1 MIDVRWVWAFLDTVE
16 ADADESEAFWQNAT
30 RSQVSAQRGERG
42 EFVMLVPEGGHAW
55 VKLQRVHSGGGVH
68 LDLDVGD
75 VGSAAAA
82 ATRLGASVVHR
93 FPEGTVVVLR
103 SPGGF
108 TFCLTSWANA
118 GSHTTQVRVGEPDL
132 LDQVCLDVP
141 GESYDAEVDFWER
154 LTGWPRRAGA
164 LPEFTSLTRPDGI
177 PVRLLFQRL
186 GEPTGMARGHVDF
199 ACRDREA
206 SREVHL
212 AAGATVTSEHEFW
225 TVMRDPVGRTY
236 CLTHRLP

>member
-1 MIDVRWVWAFLDTVE
+1 MIDVRWMWAFLDTSEVV
-16 ADADESEAFWQNAT
+16 ADASETFWCTVT
-30 RSQVSAQRGERG
+30 RSQVSTRRGER
-42 EFVMLVPEGGHAW
+42 EQFATLTPEGGQAW
-55 VKLQRVHSGGGVH
+55 IKLQRVHSGGGVH
-68 LDLDVGD
+68 LDLDVDD
-75 VGSAAAA
+75 VGTASAEAV
-82 ATRLGASVVHR
+82 RLGASVVHR

-108 TFCLTSWANA
+108 TFCLTSWAEA

-141 GESYDAEVDFWER
+141 SDLYAAELDFWEQ
-154 LTGWPRRAGA
+154 LAGWPRRAGA

-186 GEPTGMARGHVDF
+186 GESTGPVTGHLDF
-199 ACRDREA
+199 ACRDRAA
-206 SREVHL
+206 SRETHV
-212 AAGATVTSEHEFW
+212 AAGASVVSEHEFW
-225 TVMRDPVGRTY
+225 TVMRDPVGRIY